1 MALSSSSLRK
11 AVVAGASGFVGSALV
26 PALQAD
32 GWQVTS
38 LVRSQPKSADEV
50 QWNPAEHVI
59 DIDVIAEADVV
70 INLSGASIAGGWW
83 TGKRKDIILQSRLD
97 ATTTLAEAIKRAD
110 SKPSVLISTSGIGFY
125 GDRPNEVLDEGS
137 ASGYGFLP
145 EVCQQWEQAADP
157 AREAGV
163 RVVHPRFGLVLSGTG
178 GMLPLITIPFRFGL
192 GGKIGGDQHM
202 GWVDLHDLVR
212 MFPFLIEHEEI
223 EGAVNAVA
231 PGSVTN
237 AEFTRAMGK
246 ALNRPTVIPV
256 PKAIAGSLGGGL
268 VEELLLADQHVVPGV
283 LDAGGFSFE
292 RPTIETSLK
301 HAFSKD

>member
-1 MALSSSSLRK
+1 MAFSSSSQK
-11 AVVAGASGFVGSALV
+11 KVVIAGASGFVGSALV
-26 PALQAD
+26 PALQAE

-59 DIDVIAEADVV
+59 DIDAIEAADVV

-83 TGKRKDIILQSRLD
+83 TSKRKDIILQSRLD
-97 ATTTLAEAIKRAD
+97 ATSTLAEAIQRAS
-110 SKPSVLISTSGIGFY
+110 SKPAVMISTSGIGFY
-125 GDRPNEVLDEGS
+125 GDRPDEVLDEGS

-145 EVCQQWEQAADP
+145 EVCQQWEQAANP
-157 AREAGV
+157 AREVGV
-163 RVVHPRFGLVLSGTG
+163 RVVHPRFGLVLSGAG
-178 GMLPLITIPFRFGL
+178 GMLPLISIPFKFGL
-192 GGKIGGDQHM
+192 GGKIGGKQHM

-212 MFPFLIEHEEI
+212 MFPFVIEHEEI
-223 EGAVNAVA
+223 EGAVNTVA

-237 AEFTRAMGK
+237 AEFTKAMGRS
-246 ALNRPTVIPV
+246 LNRPAVIPV

-283 LDAGGFSFE
+283 LNAAGFTFE
-292 RPTIETSLK
+292 RPTIESSLN
-301 HAFSKD
+301 HAFTKS